1 MELQGV
7 LHKKNDTVTVSEK
20 FKKREFVL
28 QTEVGSPYPQFIN
41 IQLSQDKTE
50 LLDKFNIGDE
60 LTVSI
65 NIKGREYN
73 NPTKGLQ
80 YFNSI
85 EAWRIVKVE
94 NKPNFS

>member
-1 MELQGV
+1 MELTGI

-28 QTEVGSPYPQFIN
+28 QTEAGSPYPQFIN

-50 LLDKFNIGDE
+50 LLDKFNVGEE

-94 NKPNFS
+94 NQPNFS